1 MSLATDTCLF
11 TDTYSGQEVVDQKT
25 EIIYSMPSDEKLA
38 AFFERVK
45 SIAVIGLSPKPDRPS
60 HRVAKH
66 MQEFGFEI
74 IPVRP
79 AVSEV
84 LGVKA
89 YASIKEIPFAVDLVN
104 VFRAPKFI
112 AELTEQCIDKKV
124 SALWLQEGVV
134 DVESANRA
142 CKKNIFT
149 VMDKCIYKEYV
160 RLMK

>member
-1 MSLATDTCLF
+1 MNQKIDKTYRLPTD
-11 TDTYSGQEVVDQKT
+11 D
-25 EIIYSMPSDEKLA
+25 KLVA
-38 AFFERVK
+38 LFERVK

-66 MQEFGFEI
+66 MQQFGFEI

-79 AVSEV
+79 AVKEV
-84 LGVKA
+84 LGAKA
-89 YASIKEIPFAVDLVN
+89 YASLTEIPFTVDLVN
-104 VFRAPKFI
+104 VFRAPKYV

-124 SALWLQEGVV
+124 YALWLQEGVI
-134 DVESANRA
+134 DLQSANHA
-142 CKKNIFT
+142 CSNNIFT

>member
-1 MSLATDTCLF
+1 M
-11 TDTYSGQEVVDQKT
+11 DQQI
-25 EIIYSMPSDEKLA
+25 EIIYSLPSDDELVALFK
-38 AFFERVK
+38 RVK
-45 SIAVIGLSPKPDRPS
+45 SIAVIGLSPKLDRPS

-79 AVSEV
+79 AVREV

-89 YASIKEIPFAVDLVN
+89 YASLLEVPFTVDLVN

-112 AELTEQCIDKKV
+112 AELIEQCIDKKV

-134 DVESANRA
+134 DIDSANRA
-142 CKKNIFT
+142 SKENIFT

>member
-1 MSLATDTCLF
+1 MQDA
-11 TDTYSGQEVVDQKT
+11 YAP
-25 EIIYSMPSDEKLA
+25 PSDA
-38 AFFERVK
+38 ALIDGFNRVK
-45 SIAVIGLSPKPDRPS
+45 RIAVIGLSPKVDRPS

-79 AVSEV
+79 AIKEV

-89 YASIKEIPFAVDLVN
+89 YASLPEIPFTVDLVN
-104 VFRAPKFI
+104 VFRAPKYV
-112 AELTEQCIDKKV
+112 AEITEQCIDKKV
-124 SALWLQEGVV
+124 SALWLQEGVI

-142 CKKNIFT
+142 YQESIFT
-149 VMDKCIYKEYV
+149 VMNKCIYKEYV

>member
-1 MSLATDTCLF
+1 MNS
-11 TDTYSGQEVVDQKT
+11 KT
-25 EIIYSMPSDEKLA
+25 ENTYTVPSDEELIALFK
-38 AFFERVK
+38 RVK
-45 SIAVIGLSPKPDRPS
+45 NIAVVGLSPKPDRPS
-60 HRVAKH
+60 HRVAKR
-66 MQEFGFEI
+66 MQGFGFEI

-89 YASIKEIPFAVDLVN
+89 YASLQNIPFAVDLVN
-104 VFRAPKFI
+104 VFRASKYL

-124 SALWLQEGVV
+124 NALWLQEGVI
-134 DVESANRA
+134 DVESAHRA
-142 CKKNIFT
+142 SSENIFT

>member
-1 MSLATDTCLF
+1 MNK
-11 TDTYSGQEVVDQKT
+11 VT
-25 EIIYSMPSDEKLA
+25 ETIYSLPSDAELIALFK
-38 AFFERVK
+38 RVK

-66 MQEFGFEI
+66 MQAFGFEI

-89 YASIKEIPFAVDLVN
+89 YASLLEIPFAVDIVN

-124 SALWLQEGVV
+124 STLWLQEGVV
-134 DVESANRA
+134 DTESANRA
-142 CKKNIFT
+142 SKENIFT

>member
-1 MSLATDTCLF
+1 MDTKTDIGYHL
-11 TDTYSGQEVVDQKT
+11 
-25 EIIYSMPSDEKLA
+25 PNDEELIA
-38 AFFERVK
+38 LFERVK

-66 MQEFGFEI
+66 MQAFGFRI

-79 AVSEV
+79 AVKEV

-89 YASIKEIPFAVDLVN
+89 YASLLDIPFAVDAVN
-104 VFRAPKFI
+104 VFRAPKYV
-112 AELTEQCIDKKV
+112 AELTEQCIDKNV
-124 SALWLQEGVV
+124 SSLWLQEGVI
-134 DVESANRA
+134 DIESANRA
-142 CKKNIFT
+142 CRENIFT

>member
-1 MSLATDTCLF
+1 M
-11 TDTYSGQEVVDQKT
+11 DQQT
-25 EIIYSMPSDEKLA
+25 EIIYSLPSDDELVALFK
-38 AFFERVK
+38 RVK
-45 SIAVIGLSPKPDRPS
+45 SIAVIGLSPKQDRPS

-79 AVSEV
+79 AVREV

-89 YASIKEIPFAVDLVN
+89 YSSLLEVPFTVDLVN

-134 DVESANRA
+134 DIESANRA
-142 CKKNIFT
+142 CKESIFT

>member
-1 MSLATDTCLF
+1 VNQKIDK
-11 TDTYSGQEVVDQKT
+11 TYSLPTD
-25 EIIYSMPSDEKLA
+25 DELV

-66 MQEFGFEI
+66 MQQFGFEI

-79 AVSEV
+79 AVKEV

-89 YASIKEIPFAVDLVN
+89 YASLTEIPFAVDLVN
-104 VFRAPKFI
+104 VFRAPKYV

-124 SALWLQEGVV
+124 QSLWLQEGVV
-134 DVESANRA
+134 DLESANRA
-142 CKKNIFT
+142 CSNNIFT

>member
-1 MSLATDTCLF
+1 M
-11 TDTYSGQEVVDQKT
+11 DQQT
-25 EIIYSMPSDEKLA
+25 ENIYSLPSDEELIALFKRI
-38 AFFERVK
+38 E

-89 YASIKEIPFAVDLVN
+89 YASLLEVPFAVDLVN

-134 DVESANRA
+134 DIDSANRA
-142 CKKNIFT
+142 CKENILT
-149 VMDKCIYKEYV
+149 IMDKCIYKEYV

>member
-1 MSLATDTCLF
+1 
-11 TDTYSGQEVVDQKT
+11 VDQQT
-25 EIIYSMPSDEKLA
+25 ENIYSLPSDEEIIAL
-38 AFFERVK
+38 FERVK
-45 SIAVIGLSPKPDRPS
+45 SIAVIGLSPKPERPS

-66 MQEFGFEI
+66 MQEFGFDI

-89 YASIKEIPFAVDLVN
+89 YASLLEIPFVVDLVD
-104 VFRAPKFI
+104 VFRAPRFV
-112 AELTEQCIDKKV
+112 AGVTEQCIDKKA
-124 SALWLQEGVV
+124 SAMWLQEGVI
-134 DVESANRA
+134 DIDSANQA
-142 CKKNIFT
+142 CKENIFT

>member
-1 MSLATDTCLF
+1 M
-11 TDTYSGQEVVDQKT
+11 DQKT
-25 EIIYSMPSDEKLA
+25 ENIYSMPSDLELIKL
-38 AFFERVK
+38 FERIK
-45 SIAVIGLSPKPDRPS
+45 SIAIVGLSPRPDRPS

-84 LGVKA
+84 LGVRA
-89 YASIKEIPFAVDLVN
+89 YSSLLEIPFVVDLVD
-104 VFRAPKFI
+104 VFRAPKFV
-112 AELTEQCIDKKV
+112 AGVTEQCIDKKV
-124 SALWLQEGVV
+124 SALWLQEGVI
-134 DVESANRA
+134 DIESANRA
-142 CKKNIFT
+142 CKENIFT

>member
-1 MSLATDTCLF
+1 M
-11 TDTYSGQEVVDQKT
+11 DQQT
-25 EIIYSMPSDEKLA
+25 EIIYSLPSDDELVALFK
-38 AFFERVK
+38 RVK
-45 SIAVIGLSPKPDRPS
+45 SIAVIGLSPKQDRPS

-79 AVSEV
+79 AVREV

-89 YASIKEIPFAVDLVN
+89 YSSLLEVPFTVDLVN

-124 SALWLQEGVV
+124 SSLWLQEGVV
-134 DVESANRA
+134 DIDSANRA
-142 CKKNIFT
+142 CKENILT
-149 VMDKCIYKEYV
+149 IMDKCIYKEYV

>member
-1 MSLATDTCLF
+1 M
-11 TDTYSGQEVVDQKT
+11 DQQT
-25 EIIYSMPSDEKLA
+25 EIIYSLPSDDELVALFK
-38 AFFERVK
+38 RVK
-45 SIAVIGLSPKPDRPS
+45 SIAVIGLSPKQDRPS

-79 AVSEV
+79 AVREV

-89 YASIKEIPFAVDLVN
+89 YSSLLEVPFTVDLVN

-134 DVESANRA
+134 DIESANRA
-142 CKKNIFT
+142 SKENIFT

>member
-1 MSLATDTCLF
+1 MKQQIDKSYSLPTDEEL
-11 TDTYSGQEVVDQKT
+11 VA
-25 EIIYSMPSDEKLA
+25 L
-38 AFFERVK
+38 FERVK
-45 SIAVIGLSPKPDRPS
+45 RIAVIGLSPKPDRPS

-66 MQEFGFEI
+66 MQQFGFEI

-79 AVSEV
+79 VVKEV

-89 YASIKEIPFAVDLVN
+89 YASLSEIPFAVDLVN
-104 VFRAPKFI
+104 VFRAPKYV
-112 AELTEQCIDKKV
+112 AELTEQTIDKKI

-134 DVESANRA
+134 DAESANRA
-142 CKKNIFT
+142 SRQSIFT

>member
-1 MSLATDTCLF
+1 M
-11 TDTYSGQEVVDQKT
+11 DQQT
-25 EIIYSMPSDEKLA
+25 ENIYSFPSDEELIALFKRI
-38 AFFERVK
+38 E

-89 YASIKEIPFAVDLVN
+89 YASLLEVPFAVDLVN

-134 DVESANRA
+134 DIDSANRA
-142 CKKNIFT
+142 CKENILT
-149 VMDKCIYKEYV
+149 IMDKCIYKEYV

>member
-1 MSLATDTCLF
+1 M
-11 TDTYSGQEVVDQKT
+11 DQQT
-25 EIIYSMPSDEKLA
+25 ENIYSPPSDEELIALFKRI
-38 AFFERVK
+38 E

-89 YASIKEIPFAVDLVN
+89 YASLLEVPFAVDLVN

-134 DVESANRA
+134 DIDSANRA
-142 CKKNIFT
+142 CKENILT
-149 VMDKCIYKEYV
+149 IMDKCIYKEYV

>member
-1 MSLATDTCLF
+1 
-11 TDTYSGQEVVDQKT
+11 VDQQT
-25 EIIYSMPSDEKLA
+25 EIIYSLPSDDELVALFK
-38 AFFERVK
+38 RVN
-45 SIAVIGLSPKPDRPS
+45 SIAVIGLSPKQDRPS

-79 AVSEV
+79 AVREV

-89 YASIKEIPFAVDLVN
+89 YSSLLEVPFTVDLVN

-134 DVESANRA
+134 DIESANRA
-142 CKKNIFT
+142 CKENIFT

>member
-1 MSLATDTCLF
+1 M
-11 TDTYSGQEVVDQKT
+11 DQQT
-25 EIIYSMPSDEKLA
+25 ENIYSLPSDEEIIAL
-38 AFFERVK
+38 FERVK

-66 MQEFGFEI
+66 MQEFGFDI

-89 YASIKEIPFAVDLVN
+89 NASLLEIPFVVDLVD
-104 VFRAPKFI
+104 VFRAPRFV
-112 AELTEQCIDKKV
+112 AGVTEQCIDKKA
-124 SALWLQEGVV
+124 SAMWLQEGVI
-134 DVESANRA
+134 DIDSANQA
-142 CKKNIFT
+142 CKENIFT

>member
-1 MSLATDTCLF
+1 
-11 TDTYSGQEVVDQKT
+11 VDQQT
-25 EIIYSMPSDEKLA
+25 ENIYSFPSDEELIALFKRI
-38 AFFERVK
+38 E

-89 YASIKEIPFAVDLVN
+89 YASLLEVPFAVDLVN

-134 DVESANRA
+134 DIDSANRA
-142 CKKNIFT
+142 CKENILT
-149 VMDKCIYKEYV
+149 IMDKCIYKEYV

>member
-1 MSLATDTCLF
+1 MDKK
-11 TDTYSGQEVVDQKT
+11 D
-25 EIIYSMPSDEKLA
+25 EIIYSMPRDAELIALFK
-38 AFFERVK
+38 RVK
-45 SIAVIGLSPKPDRPS
+45 SIAVIGLSPKADRPS

-66 MQEFGFEI
+66 MQEFGFDI

-79 AVSEV
+79 AVKEV

-89 YASIKEIPFAVDLVN
+89 YTSLLEIPFAVDLVN

-112 AELTEQCIDKKV
+112 AGVTEQCIDKKV
-124 SALWLQEGVV
+124 SALWLQEGVI
-134 DVESANRA
+134 DIDSADQA
-142 CKKNIFT
+142 CKENIFT

>member
-1 MSLATDTCLF
+1 
-11 TDTYSGQEVVDQKT
+11 VDQQT
-25 EIIYSMPSDEKLA
+25 EIIYSLPSDDELVA
-38 AFFERVK
+38 LFQRVK
-45 SIAVIGLSPKPDRPS
+45 SIAVIGLSPKQDRPS

-66 MQEFGFEI
+66 LQEFGFEI

-89 YASIKEIPFAVDLVN
+89 YSSLLEVPFTVDLVN

-134 DVESANRA
+134 DIESANRA
-142 CKKNIFT
+142 CKENIFT

>member
-1 MSLATDTCLF
+1 
-11 TDTYSGQEVVDQKT
+11 VDQQT
-25 EIIYSMPSDEKLA
+25 ENIYSMPSDFELIKL
-38 AFFERVK
+38 FERVK

-66 MQEFGFEI
+66 MQDFGFEI

-84 LGVKA
+84 LGVKT
-89 YASIKEIPFAVDLVN
+89 YASLPEIPFAVDLVD
-104 VFRAPKFI
+104 VFRAPKYVASI
-112 AELTEQCIDKKV
+112 TEQCISKKV
-124 SALWLQEGVV
+124 SAFWLQKGVV
-134 DVESANRA
+134 ELESANRA
-142 CKKNIFT
+142 CKENIFT